1 MADFT
6 VEQLRRE
13 VKLAKAMLYTAEMK
27 LTWAQKEVNDQ
38 KLRLIHYTNL
48 LNGAECEQKEKA
60 NDLVGT
66 SYTANQ

>member
-27 LTWAQKEVNDQ
+27 LAEAQHEVNNR

-48 LNGAECEQKEKA
+48 LNGAECEPKET
-60 NDLVGT
+60 L
-66 SYTANQ
+66 

>member
-27 LTWAQKEVNDQ
+27 LAEAQYEVNNR

-48 LNGAECEQKEKA
+48 LNGAECEPKET
-60 NDLVGT
+60 L
-66 SYTANQ
+66 